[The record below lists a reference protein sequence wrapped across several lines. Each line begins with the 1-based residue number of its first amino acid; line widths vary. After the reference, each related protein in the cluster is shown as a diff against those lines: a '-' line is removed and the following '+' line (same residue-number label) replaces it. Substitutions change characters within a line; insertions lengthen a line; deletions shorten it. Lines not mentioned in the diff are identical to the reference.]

1 MLNYMS
7 VKFDYIDLEYFK
19 ENYEKYGEIIF
30 ELLLHNGLMDR
41 TIPFELLRKNN
52 NLLDSEHKVRLFN
65 ALAYNSRFAYIVK
78 NEFKTLSDDI
88 QNEYIDNIR
97 KFGNMSIL
105 DRYIDD
111 LEEHDICLIC
121 AKLTWLSDALIKS
134 KEKNFKRIIEYL
146 FTNSLEEV
154 LSNDKIQLFS
164 GNTAERREYIA
175 NELIKIVDVRVLILL
190 VNSNCMN
197 DIANTYRQKH
207 IDYFISEMENYDD
220 DVLYKFIRSFRKNK
234 LPDTVEKKLLDNN
247 RYMCF
252 DAAECRTICTKNI
265 ISRELKLKLHQ
276 FRKSQYVL
284 KELNI

>member
-1 MLNYMS
+1 MS
-7 VKFDYIDLEYFK
+7 VIFDYIDLECFK
-19 ENYEKYGEIIF
+19 ENYEKYGEIVF

-146 FTNSLEEV
+146 FTNSLKEV
-154 LSNDKIQLFS
+154 LSNDKIQLLS

-220 DVLYKFIRSFRKNK
+220 AVLYKFIRSFTENK

-252 DAAECRTICTKNI
+252 DAAKCKTICKKNI
-265 ISRELKLKLHQ
+265 ISSELKLKLYQ
-276 FRKSQYVL
+276 FIKSQCVL

>member
-1 MLNYMS
+1 MS
-7 VKFDYIDLEYFK
+7 VIFDYIDLEYFK
-19 ENYEKYGEIIF
+19 ENYEKYGEIVF
-30 ELLLHNGLMDR
+30 ELFLHNGLVDR
-41 TIPFELLRKNN
+41 AIPFELLRKNN

-65 ALAYNSRFAYIVK
+65 ALAYNSNISYIVK

-88 QNEYIDNIR
+88 KNKYIDNIR

-121 AKLTWLSDALIKS
+121 AKLDWLSYALIKS
-134 KEKNFKRIIEYL
+134 KEKNFKKIVEYL

-154 LSNDKIQLFS
+154 LNSNKIQLFS

-175 NELIKIVDVRVLILL
+175 NELIKIVDVRILILL

-207 IDYFISEMENYDD
+207 INYFISEMENYDD
-220 DVLYKFIRSFRKNK
+220 VVLYRFIRLFRKNK
-234 LPDTVEKKLLDNN
+234 LPDIVEKKLLDNN

-252 DAAECRTICTKNI
+252 DAAKCKTICTKNT
-265 ISRELKLKLHQ
+265 ISSELKSKLYQ
-276 FRKSQYVL
+276 FMKSQYVL
-284 KELNI
+284 KKLNI